1 LSAALDAACWPF
13 ARIAE
18 ALEALAGRE
27 GMLPAEGTRRVEAS
41 PSGID
46 DASVTAW
53 MDTAAERLGID
64 IEAVDATWPEVEFLL
79 RRAAPAVVLLRDRD
93 PPRCAL
99 LLGGAIGGRV
109 RALGPDLRPYAVE
122 VSALRAALCAF
133 DEAPARA
140 TVRALLDSAGVR
152 PARRARA
159 EAAMLAQR
167 LGAHRVGGCWLLRL
181 DPGAPMAAQLRWVG
195 AQRRLRRMLLSQLAV
210 YALGGAGWYVLSRG
224 ALQGTLE
231 RAWLLGWGLAL
242 VSTIP
247 LQLVSSWQGSALAV
261 EVGAVFKS
269 RLLAGV
275 GRLDPEVVRREGSGA
290 LLGRVIE
297 SSAVEAG
304 ALSGAVASMAAVPS
318 VFIALWVLASGPG
331 GAAHA
336 ALYAAW
342 LALGAA
348 LTLDYGRAR
357 SRWTASRVSM
367 TNDLVERMRG
377 HRTRAAQE
385 SPAHWHDDEDRDVSR
400 YLDASARL
408 DRAQAVIT
416 TLLPSTWTLLGVVAL
431 TPSIASGASGSSIA
445 LGVGGVLLGGASL
458 RGVTHGLVGLLSAAI
473 AWRGVAPMF
482 HAAARREA
490 ASASVRMGA
499 GEATTGAPILEALDL
514 VFRHEGRVEPVLRGA
529 TLSLR
534 RGDRV
539 LLEGASG
546 GGKSTLGAL
555 LAGLRVPSSGLML
568 LHGLDLRS
576 VGASEWRRR
585 VVTAPQFHENHV
597 MTATLAFNLLLG
609 RPWPPSGSDL
619 AEAEA
624 VCEELG
630 LGPLL
635 ARMPAGMQQ
644 MVGEGGWRLSH
655 GEQSRLYMARAL
667 LQGAEVTVLD
677 ESFAALDPETLRAAL
692 GCALRRCPTLVVIA
706 HP

>member
-1 LSAALDAACWPF
+1 MSAALDAACWPVD
-13 ARIAE
+13 RIAE
-18 ALEALAGRE
+18 ALEALAGRA
-27 GMLPAEGTRRVEAS
+27 GLLSSDGARRVEVS
-41 PSGID
+41 PSGLD
-46 DASVTAW
+46 HLSVSAW

-64 IEAVDATWPEVEFLL
+64 LESVDVAWPEVETLL
-79 RRAAPAVVLLRDRD
+79 RGAGPAIVLLRDQS

-99 LLGGAIGGRV
+99 LLGGALDGRV
-109 RALGPDLRPYAVE
+109 RALGPDLRSHELP
-122 VSALRAALCAF
+122 VSALREALCAH
-133 DEAPARA
+133 DEAEDREA
-140 TVRALLDSAGVR
+140 VRSLLAAAGVR
-152 PARRARA
+152 PARRPRA

-167 LGAHRVGGCWLLRL
+167 LGAMRARGCWLLRL
-181 DPGAPMAAQLRWVG
+181 DPGAPMAAQLRRAG
-195 AQRRLRRMLLSQLAV
+195 AHRRLARMLLAQIAF

-261 EVGAVFKS
+261 EVGAVFKQ
-269 RLLAGV
+269 RLLAGA

-304 ALSGAVASMAAVPS
+304 ALSGAVASIAAVPS
-318 VFIALWVLASGPG
+318 VFVALWVLAAGPG

-348 LTLDYGRAR
+348 LTLHYGRAR
-357 SRWTASRVSM
+357 ARWTASRVAM

-385 SPAHWHDDEDRDVSR
+385 SPSRWHDDEDRDVAR
-400 YLDASARL
+400 YLDASATL
-408 DRAQAVIT
+408 DRAQAIIT
-416 TLLPSTWTLLGVVAL
+416 TLVPSSWTLLGVVAL
-431 TPSIASGASGSSIA
+431 TPAIAAGASGEALA
-445 LGVGGVLLGGASL
+445 LGVGGVLLGGAAL
-458 RGVTHGLVGLLSAAI
+458 RGVTNGLVGLLSAAI

-482 HAAARREA
+482 HAATLREGG
-490 ASASVRMGA
+490 ASVRLGV
-499 GEATTGAPILEALDL
+499 GEARADAPILEALDL

-529 TLSLR
+529 TISLR

-555 LAGLRVPSSGLML
+555 LAGLRVPSSGLLL

-576 VGASEWRRR
+576 VGAAAWRRR

-597 MTATLAFNLLLG
+597 MTATMAFNLLLG
-609 RPWPPSGSDL
+609 RRWPPGPDDL
-619 AEAEA
+619 ADAEA
-624 VCEELG
+624 VCAELG

-635 ARMPAGMQQ
+635 SRMPSGMQQ

-655 GEQSRLYMARAL
+655 GEQSRLFMARAL

-692 GCALRRCPTLVVIA
+692 DCALRRCQTLVVIA